1 MDLNTVYDLVAT
13 ADPAEWRPGDAWM
26 AGGTVLFSFGSQSV
40 QRLLDITQAGWEPLR
55 ATEAGLEIAA
65 TCTIAE
71 LYAFAGELPPAAAGW
86 TSLEL
91 IRPCCDAFVASFKV
105 WNVST
110 VGGNLC
116 TALPA
121 GPMASLTVALDGQ
134 ALVLSPDGTRRSVPV
149 MELVTGD
156 GQTSLA
162 PGELLRSVT
171 VPAAALQ
178 ARTAMRRLSLTNLG
192 RSGIL
197 LIGRV
202 DPGGGFV
209 LTVTAAT
216 VRPVQLRF
224 DGVPT
229 RAELRDALDAAIP
242 FPLYHDDV
250 HGLPQW
256 RQFMTEQLSE
266 EIRAELADLPP
277 GTGTETT
284 S

>member
-1 MDLNTVYDLVAT
+1 MDLNTVKDLVAT
-13 ADPAEWRPGDAWM
+13 ADPADWRPGDAWM
-26 AGGTVLFSFGSQSV
+26 AGGTVLFSFGSQSL

-55 ATEAGLEIAA
+55 ATDAGLEIAA

-71 LYAFAGELPPAAAGW
+71 LYAFAGELPPAAAEW
-86 TSLEL
+86 TSLDL
-91 IRPCCDAFVASFKV
+91 VRPCCDAFVASFKV

-121 GPMASLTVALDGQ
+121 GPMTSLTVALDGE
-134 ALVLSPDGTRRSVPV
+134 ALVLRPDGSRRSVPV
-149 MELVTGD
+149 VELVTGD
-156 GQTSLA
+156 GQTSLS

-171 VPAAALQ
+171 LPAAALQ

-202 DPGGGFV
+202 DPDGGFV

-224 DGVPT
+224 DAVPGRT
-229 RAELRDALDAAIP
+229 GLRDALDAAVP

-256 RQFMTEQLSE
+256 RQYMTEQLSE
-266 EIRAELADLPP
+266 EIRAELAGPP
-277 GTGTETT
+277 AGQEQEVAP
-284 S
+284 